1 MPGFVIHI
9 AIAKEYERK
18 HKNEIKN
25 TEEFIKGAIAPDYIS
40 ITNPNENKNKT
51 HYGIWGD
58 WTSNNQEIHLNEFLE
73 DKKVN
78 LNTDYWKGYFIHL
91 LSDHY
96 FSEKYFKQ
104 EIYNAKK
111 NKEKLYN
118 DYDCL
123 NKELLKKYNIE
134 VLEETKKY
142 MNCFDEKPKYLEIN
156 KVEKFIEDMSNINLK
171 EQEQLI
177 RQKGMEGI
185 K

>member
-58 WTSNNQEIHLNEFLE
+58 WTSDNQEIHLNEFLE

-78 LNTDYWKGYFIHL
+78 LNTDYWKYKNIIL
-91 LSDHY
+91 VKNILNK
-96 FSEKYFKQ
+96 KYIMQRK
-104 EIYNAKK
+104 IKK
-111 NKEKLYN
+111 NY
-118 DYDCL
+118 
-123 NKELLKKYNIE
+123 IMIMI
-134 VLEETKKY
+134 V
-142 MNCFDEKPKYLEIN
+142 
-156 KVEKFIEDMSNINLK
+156 
-171 EQEQLI
+171 
-177 RQKGMEGI
+177 
-185 K
+185 

>member
-91 LSDHY
+91 LVDDY
-96 FSEKYFKQ
+96 FDRIYFRQEAKQ
-104 EIYNAKK
+104 AKE
-111 NKEKLYN
+111 NHDTFHN
-118 DYDCL
+118 DYDSL
-123 NKELLKKYNIE
+123 NTEIIKRYH
-134 VLEETKKY
+134 LEPMEKIKKY
-142 MNCFDEKPKYLEIN
+142 MKQIEDKPKYLQL
-156 KVEKFIEDMSNINLK
+156 EKIIQFIEEMSNINLTQQVEVIK
-171 EQEQLI
+171 
-177 RQKGMEGI
+177 QK
-185 K
+185 